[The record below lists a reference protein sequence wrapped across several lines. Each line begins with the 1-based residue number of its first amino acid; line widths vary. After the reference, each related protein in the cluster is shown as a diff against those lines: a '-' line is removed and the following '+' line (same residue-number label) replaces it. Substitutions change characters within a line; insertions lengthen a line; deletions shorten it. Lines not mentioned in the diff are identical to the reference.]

1 MSTYSSSHIPTTN
14 TVLFNNEDYEEYEYP
29 VSADGTLVVM
39 VVKAKHLPNR
49 RKLDK
54 QSPYVVAR
62 IGTEARKTE
71 ADFRAGQTP
80 EWTSE
85 MRFHLSREK
94 KSILKIDVL
103 DETKGDPTPIG
114 STEIDVSVVSLN
126 QIIKKMENIFMI
138 NGLI

>member
-54 QSPYVVAR
+54 QSLMLLPELEQKQEKQKLILEQV
-62 IGTEARKTE
+62 KHLN
-71 ADFRAGQTP
+71 GQV
-80 EWTSE
+80 
-85 MRFHLSREK
+85 K
-94 KSILKIDVL
+94 
-103 DETKGDPTPIG
+103 
-114 STEIDVSVVSLN
+114 
-126 QIIKKMENIFMI
+126 
-138 NGLI
+138 